1 MVNSL
6 GHQQRTIAVAQESEV
21 MAEGIVV
28 YFAPVAFD
36 EGRHEQ
42 QQCALGL
49 VEVGDD
55 TLHDVERIAR
65 CYHDL
70 RIGVQSG

>member
-6 GHQQRTIAVAQESEV
+6 GYQQRTIAVAQESEV

-28 YFAPVAFD
+28 YLAPVAFD

-49 VEVGDD
+49 VKVGDD